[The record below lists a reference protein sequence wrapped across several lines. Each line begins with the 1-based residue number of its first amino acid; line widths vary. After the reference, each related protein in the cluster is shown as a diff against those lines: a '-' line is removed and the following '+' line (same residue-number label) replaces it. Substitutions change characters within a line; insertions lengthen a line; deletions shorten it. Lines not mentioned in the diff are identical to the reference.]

1 MIRFTTG
8 NLLDAETE
16 AIVNTV
22 NTVGVMGKGVA
33 LQFRE
38 AFPENYQAYKKA
50 CEAMAV
56 HIGKVFVTEN
66 PALTGP
72 KYIVNF
78 PTKKHWRHPSRIEYV
93 TSGLR
98 DLRRVL
104 EQKKIRSVA
113 LPPLGCGNGGLEW
126 AEVRAEI
133 EKALGDLQGVDVVV
147 YQPTTSYQNEV
158 KKEGVAELTP
168 ARAMIV
174 ELIRRYLAIGFE
186 CSNLEVHKLAWFLQ
200 RFIVAFELSN
210 PLRLKFE
217 ANRFGPYADNLRQLL
232 NALDGSF
239 LHCAK
244 RLADAG
250 PMEPITVD
258 SNRLPEV
265 AAFMAGEEVKAFRQ
279 ALKTTENLI
288 DGFETP
294 FLMELLS
301 TVDWIQREHH
311 RPLDTAEI
319 VAALKSWPG
328 GKTAARRKLSI
339 FNRDTID
346 LARERLASYQHMLYE
361 NASDEA
367 VLPSSN

>member
-22 NTVGVMGKGVA
+22 NTVGVMGKGIA

-38 AFPENYQAYKKA
+38 AFPDNYQAYTKA
-50 CEAMAV
+50 CNARAV

-66 PALTGP
+66 LALTGP
-72 KYIVNF
+72 KYIINF

-93 TSGLR
+93 SSGLR
-98 DLRRVL
+98 DLRRVV
-104 EQKKIRSVA
+104 EEKKIRSVA

-126 AEVRAEI
+126 AQVRAEI
-133 EKALGDLQGVDVVV
+133 EKTLGGLQGVDIVV
-147 YQPTTSYQNEV
+147 YQPTESYQNEV
-158 KKEGVAELTP
+158 KKAGVEQLTP

-174 ELIRRYLAIGFE
+174 ELIRRYLAIGFD

-200 RFIVAFELSN
+200 RFIVALELSN
-210 PLRLKFE
+210 PLRLNFE

-239 LHCAK
+239 LHCSK

-258 SNRLPEV
+258 SSRVDEV
-265 AAFMAGEEVKAFRQ
+265 AAFMAGKEVEAFRE
-279 ALKTTENLI
+279 ALTTTENLI

-301 TVDWIQREHH
+301 TVDWIQRE
-311 RPLDTAEI
+311 RRRTLNTAEI
-319 VAALKSWPG
+319 VDALRNWPG
-328 GKTAARRKLSI
+328 GKTAAKRKLSI
-339 FNRDTID
+339 FNTDTID
-346 LARERLASYQHMLYE
+346 LARERLASYRHILYE
-361 NASDEA
+361 NASGDG
-367 VLPSSN
+367 VLPQSN

>member
-1 MIRFTTG
+1 MIRYTTG

-33 LQFRE
+33 LQFRD
-38 AFPENYQAYKKA
+38 AFPDNYQAYKKA
-50 CEAMAV
+50 CAARTV
-56 HIGKVFVTEN
+56 HVGEVFVTEN
-66 PALTGP
+66 QALTGP
-72 KYIVNF
+72 RYIINF

-104 EQKKIRSVA
+104 KERKVRSVA

-126 AEVRAEI
+126 GKVRTEI
-133 EKALGDLQGVDVVV
+133 EQTLGDLQDVEIVV
-147 YQPTTSYQNEV
+147 YQPTTSYQNRG
-158 KKEGVAELTP
+158 KTEGVDELTP

-174 ELIRRYLAIGFE
+174 ELIRRYLAIGFD
-186 CSNLEVHKLAWFLQ
+186 CSNLEVQKLAWFLQ
-200 RFIVAFELSN
+200 RFIEAFNLPN

-217 ANRFGPYADNLRQLL
+217 ASRYGPYADNLRQLL

-258 SNRLPEV
+258 NNRVLEV
-265 AAFMAGEEVKAFRQ
+265 TIFMKGQEVEAFRGALKATEEV
-279 ALKTTENLI
+279 I

-301 TVDWIQREHH
+301 SVDWIQRAH
-311 RPLDTAEI
+311 RRSLSTNEILDS
-319 VAALKSWPG
+319 LKSWPG
-328 GKTAARRKLSI
+328 GKTAARRKLAL
-339 FNRDTID
+339 FDPGTID
-346 LARERLASYQHMLYE
+346 LARERLATYGHLLYE
-361 NASDEA
+361 SSPGDA
-367 VLPSSN
+367 VLQS

>member
-38 AFPENYQAYKKA
+38 AFPDNYQAYKKA
-50 CEAMAV
+50 CDARTV
-56 HIGKVFVTEN
+56 HVGEVFVTDN
-66 PALTGP
+66 QALTGP
-72 KYIVNF
+72 KYIINF

-104 EQKKIRSVA
+104 EEKRVRSVA

-126 AEVRAEI
+126 EQVRTEI
-133 EKALGDLQGVDVVV
+133 EKALGDLQDVEVVV
-147 YQPTTSYQNEV
+147 YQPTTSYQNEG
-158 KKEGVAELTP
+158 KTEGVDKLTP

-174 ELIRRYLAIGFE
+174 ELIRRYLAIGFD
-186 CSNLEVHKLAWFLQ
+186 CSNLEVQKLAWFLQ
-200 RFIVAFELSN
+200 RFIVAFNLDN

-217 ANRFGPYADNLRQLL
+217 ASRYGPYADNLRQLL

-258 SNRLPEV
+258 NNRVPEV
-265 AAFMAGEEVKAFRQ
+265 AMFMKGQEVEAFRG
-279 ALKTTENLI
+279 ALKATEDVI

-301 TVDWIQREHH
+301 TVDWIQREH
-311 RPLDTAEI
+311 RRILSTTEILD
-319 VAALKSWPG
+319 ALKIWPG
-328 GKTAARRKLSI
+328 GKTAARRKLAL
-339 FNRDTID
+339 FDPGTID
-346 LARERLASYQHMLYE
+346 LARGRLASYGHLLYE
-361 NASDEA
+361 SFPGDA
-367 VLPSSN
+367 VLQS

>member
-1 MIRFTTG
+1 MIRYTKG
-8 NLLDAETE
+8 NLLDAQTE

-38 AFPENYQAYKKA
+38 AFPENYQAYKRA
-50 CEAMAV
+50 CDAKTV
-56 HIGKVFVTEN
+56 HVGKVFVTEN
-66 PALTGP
+66 HALTGP
-72 KYIVNF
+72 KYIINF

-93 TSGLR
+93 ASGLQ

-104 EQKKIRSVA
+104 EEKKIRSVA

-126 AEVRAEI
+126 TLVRHEI
-133 EKALGDLQGVDVVV
+133 ERTLSDLQAVDVVV
-147 YQPTTSYQNEV
+147 YQPTTEYQNKLE
-158 KKEGVAELTP
+158 KKGVEGLTP

-174 ELIRRYLAIGFE
+174 ELIRRYLAIGFD

-200 RFIVAFELSN
+200 RFIVAFGLSN

-217 ANRFGPYADNLRQLL
+217 ANRYGPYADNLRQLL

-258 SNRLPEV
+258 SRRVSEV
-265 AAFMAGEEVKAFRQ
+265 AAFMAGGEVEAFKG
-279 ALKTTENLI
+279 ALKAAEDLI

-294 FLMELLS
+294 FLMELLA
-301 TVDWIQREHH
+301 TVDWIQREHR
-311 RPLDTAEI
+311 RPLNTAEI
-319 VAALKSWPG
+319 VAALASWPG
-328 GKTAARRKLSI
+328 GKTAAKRKLSL
-339 FNRDTID
+339 FNPGTID
-346 LARERLASYQHMLYE
+346 LACERLASYRHILYE
-361 NASDEA
+361 NASGDA
-367 VLPSSN
+367 VLLS